1 VADIPQ
7 QLQRGLADRYQLERE
22 LGRGGM
28 ATVYLAQDLRH
39 DRPVALKVL
48 HSELAAALGPER
60 FLREIKLAARLQ
72 HPHILTVYDSGETAG
87 RLWFTMP
94 YVRGASLRDRL
105 TREKQLVLEDALRI
119 ATEAARALDYAHRQG
134 VIHRDIKPENLL
146 VTAEGDTLVADFGI
160 GRALGAPA
168 AGERLTE
175 TGVVVGTPA
184 YMSPEQSAGDRELD
198 GRSDIYSLGVV
209 LYEMLAGEP
218 PFTGPTTQAIMARRL
233 TETPRPLRLVRETVP
248 DALERAVMKAL
259 AKAPADRFQN
269 AAEFAR
275 VLTAPA
281 VTTPA
286 ASTSSPATAPQVV
299 SRRPRVPFG
308 LAALG
313 VGLLLGL
320 GMLFAW
326 LRARPGV
333 ETGGPKHVAVL
344 PFENLGASEDDYFA
358 DGVTDAIR
366 GKLTG
371 IPGLQVTA
379 RSSSTQYKSTNT
391 SPRQVGRELGVE
403 YLLTGT
409 VRWSKGRAGQSRV
422 QVSPELIRVSTAA
435 AQWQQPFEAPLT
447 DVFQVQ
453 AEVAT
458 RVAQALG
465 IALGVGE
472 REQLGERPTTNLA
485 AYDAYLRGEQVSDR
499 LATNERARLRKAIE
513 YYDQATAIDSSFAL
527 AWAQLSR
534 AHSLSYFTVAP
545 TPESAAAAQAAAER
559 AVALAP
565 GRAEGHLALGQYYRL
580 VRQDYHSALEEFAR
594 GQRLAP
600 TNADLLTE
608 TALTE
613 QRLGRWEVSLEHLR
627 RADSLDPR
635 SVETSRRLTVTLHWL
650 RRYPEALES
659 SEQALALAP
668 ASIDL
673 LEIKA
678 MILLSQGDLSGARQ
692 VLHAAPKEVEPT
704 ALVAYLATFWDLY
717 WVLDSKQQKLLLRMT
732 PRAFD
737 DDRGGW
743 GLALAGTHALR
754 GDTIK
759 ARAYADSARIGFEEG
774 LKAAPEDAQ
783 LHTLLGVA
791 LGYLGRRAEAVR
803 EGERGVAL
811 KPVPRGGYGWAY
823 LRHQLVRTYL
833 LAGEPGKA
841 LDLLERLLEV
851 PYYLSPGWLKIDPT
865 FALLRG
871 HPRFERLVNAT

>member
-1 VADIPQ
+1 
-7 QLQRGLADRYQLERE
+7 
-22 LGRGGM
+22 
-28 ATVYLAQDLRH
+28 
-39 DRPVALKVL
+39 
-48 HSELAAALGPER
+48 
-60 FLREIKLAARLQ
+60 
-72 HPHILTVYDSGETAG
+72 
-87 RLWFTMP
+87 MP
-94 YVRGASLRDRL
+94 YVQGASLRDRL
-105 TREKQLVLEDALRI
+105 TREKQLVLENALRI

-168 AGERLTE
+168 AEERLTE
-175 TGVVVGTPA
+175 TGVIVGTPA

-218 PFTGPTTQAIMARRL
+218 PFTGPTSQAIIARRL

-269 AAEFAR
+269 AAEFAHA
-275 VLTAPA
+275 LTASAVIRPA
-281 VTTPA
+281 GRPEIL
-286 ASTSSPATAPQVV
+286 
-299 SRRPRVPFG
+299 RRRRVPVG
-308 LAALG
+308 LATLG
-313 VGLLLGL
+313 VGFLLGL
-320 GMLFAW
+320 GILFAW
-326 LRARPGV
+326 LRARPGA

-344 PFENLGASEDDYFA
+344 PFENLGASEDAYFA

-366 GKLTG
+366 GKLTE
-371 IPGLQVTA
+371 IPGLQITA
-379 RSSSTQYKSTNT
+379 RSSSTRYKSATT

-409 VRWSKGRAGQSRV
+409 VRWSKGRGGQSRV

-447 DVFQVQ
+447 EVFQVQ
-453 AEVAT
+453 ADVAT

-472 REQLGERPTTNLA
+472 REQLGERPTANLA
-485 AYDAYLRGEQVSDR
+485 AYDAYLRGEQLSDR
-499 LATNERARLRKAIE
+499 LATNERTRLRKAVDHYE
-513 YYDQATAIDSSFAL
+513 QATAIDSGFAL

-534 AHSLSYFTVAP
+534 AHSLSYFTAAP
-545 TPESAAAAQAAAER
+545 TPESAEAARAAAER

-580 VRQDYHSALEEFAR
+580 VRRDYHSALEEFGR

-613 QRLGRWEVSLEHLR
+613 QRLGGWEASLEHLR
-627 RADSLDPR
+627 RAHSLDPR
-635 SVETSRRLTVTLHWL
+635 SVQTSRRLTVTLHWL

-668 ASIDL
+668 ASVDL

-678 MILLSQGDLSGARQ
+678 MILLSQGDLGGARQ
-692 VLHAAPKEVEPT
+692 VLHAAAKEVEPT

-717 WVLDSKQQKLLLRMT
+717 WVLDHEQQDVLLRMT

-743 GLALAGTHALR
+743 GLALAGTYALR

-774 LKAAPEDAQ
+774 LKATPDDAQ

-791 LGYLGRRAEAVR
+791 LGYLGRRAEAMR

-811 KPVPRGGYGWAY
+811 MPVPRGAYGWAY

-833 LAGEPGKA
+833 LAGEPDKA
-841 LDLLERLLEV
+841 LDLLEKLLEV
-851 PYYLSPGWLKIDPT
+851 PYYLSPGWLEIDPT
-865 FALLRG
+865 FAPLRG
-871 HPRFERLVNAT
+871 YPRFERLVNGT